1 MAPIQ
6 RAIIIGGGPAGLAAA
21 IRLKT
26 HNGIDTVVYEIR
38 PEPTTLGGAVNIPS
52 NGLRLFDR
60 LGLYDKLVSLASSAS
75 QLIVHSRQGTVL
87 ADLDLAGWSRDQV
100 GYGFMRVLRRDLIEV
115 LLEETTKQNVPVI
128 FGKSVTKI
136 VETESQATVTFADGT
151 TDTADLLLGCDG
163 IHSAVR
169 SLHVSPNAAPE
180 YTGIAN
186 MFTILPVSE
195 LSEANRELAP
205 ALHATLTRQ
214 GLFGVMP
221 CTASGSHLY
230 WFYSRQV
237 PLPSG
242 DSREG
247 WETYNKQQVA
257 GFKENLE
264 SVFADAT
271 GHWSDQL
278 REMVQKTDTI
288 KFYPLYKMPPDIKW
302 FTKRSLILGD
312 AAHAMQPHAGQ
323 GTSMALEDVFL
334 LSRLLEQPSRPLPEV
349 FEKYQAIRRPRVEAI
364 ANASA
369 SNGEI
374 RKDTGPIALKVKEFT
389 FWGLFS
395 MYKMVGLQ
403 KWGIGMN
410 QKDTV
415 YDIMAEPI

>member
-6 RAIIIGGGPAGLAAA
+6 KAIIIGGGPAGLAAA

-38 PEPTTLGGAVNIPS
+38 SEPTTLGGAVNIPS

-60 LGLYDKLVSLASSAS
+60 LGLYDTLVSRASSAS
-75 QLIVHSRQGTVL
+75 QLIVHSRQGGIL
-87 ADLDLAGWSRDQV
+87 ADLDLAGWSRGQI
-100 GYGFMRVLRRDLIEV
+100 GFGFMRVLRRDLIDV
-115 LLEETTKQNVPVI
+115 MLEETTKQNIPVI
-128 FGKSVTKI
+128 FGKSMTKI
-136 VETESQATVTFADGT
+136 VETENQATVTFADGT

-169 SLHVSPNAAPE
+169 NLHVSPTAAPE
-180 YTGIAN
+180 YTGISN
-186 MFTILPVSE
+186 MFTILPVSK
-195 LSEANRELAP
+195 LSEQNRELAP
-205 ALHATLTRQ
+205 ALHATLTSQ

-221 CTASGSHLY
+221 CTSSGSHLY
-230 WFYSRQV
+230 WFYSREV

-247 WETYNKQQVA
+247 WETVNKQQVE
-257 GFKENLE
+257 GFKENLQK
-264 SVFADAT
+264 VIGDAT

-288 KFYPLYKMPPDIKW
+288 KFYPLYKMPPAVKW

-334 LSRLLEQPSRPLPEV
+334 LSRLLEQPNKSLAEA
-349 FEKYQAIRRPRVEAI
+349 FEKYQIIRRPRVEAI

-374 RKDTGPIALKVKEFT
+374 RKDTGPMALKVKEFA

-395 MYKMVGLQ
+395 LYKMTGLQ